1 MIDKQEATKLR
12 EMGLGYKE
20 IASKLGCSV
29 QWCKVNLK
37 DVQKNTKES
46 KLIEK
51 CIALGLRPQGITTV
65 EIRKALVSEY
75 DVRDNDGGLTEEGL
89 RLYKK
94 IKTKVREKDGTIVR
108 PAWMV
113 PEHVDE
119 VFKAV
124 LQAVD
129 NIDRRID
136 EEIVDVISVINPSKE
151 DYDSTYKSL
160 QNQIFNLTYIGRSF
174 SKKDYEGILSSLEEI
189 VIELRKRVKQLD
201 VEKKT
206 TEKFI
211 VDEETELNIY

>member
-1 MIDKQEATKLR
+1 MVNKQEAIKLR
-12 EMGLGYKE
+12 ELGLGYKE
-20 IASKLGCSV
+20 IAEKLGCSV

-46 KLIEK
+46 NLIEK
-51 CIALGLRPQGITTV
+51 CITLGLRPQGITTV
-65 EIRKALVSEY
+65 EIRKTLVSVY
-75 DVRDNDGGLTEEGL
+75 DVTDNEGGLTDEGL

-94 IKTKVREKDGTIVR
+94 IKTKVREKEGTIVR

-160 QNQIFNLTYIGRSF
+160 QSQIFNLTYIGRSF
-174 SKKDYEGILSSLEEI
+174 SKKEYEGILSSLEQT
-189 VIELRKRVKQLD
+189 VIELKKRVKQLEVD
-201 VEKKT
+201 RKMTKE
-206 TEKFI
+206 FI
-211 VDEETELNIY
+211 VDEDTELKIY

>member
-1 MIDKQEATKLR
+1 MVNKQEAIKLR
-12 EMGLGYKE
+12 ELGLGYKE
-20 IASKLGCSV
+20 IAEKLGCSV

-46 KLIEK
+46 NLTEK
-51 CIALGLRPQGITTV
+51 CISLGLRPEGITTV
-65 EIRKALVSEY
+65 EIRKTLVSEY
-75 DVRDNDGGLTEEGL
+75 DVTDTEGGLTDEGL

-94 IKTKVREKDGTIVR
+94 IKTKVREKEGTIVR

-160 QNQIFNLTYIGRSF
+160 QSQIFNLTYVGRSF
-174 SKKDYEGILSSLEEI
+174 SKKEYESILSSLEQT
-189 VIELRKRVKQLD
+189 VIELRKRVKQLELD
-201 VEKKT
+201 RVTVE
-206 TEKFI
+206 EFEL
-211 VDEETELNIY
+211 DEECKSRLF

>member
-1 MIDKQEATKLR
+1 MVNKQEAIKLR
-12 EMGLGYKE
+12 ELGLGYKE
-20 IASKLGCSV
+20 IAEKLGCSV

-46 KLIEK
+46 NLIEK

-65 EIRKALVSEY
+65 EIRKALVSVY
-75 DVRDNDGGLTEEGL
+75 DVTDDEGGLTDEGL

-94 IKTKVREKDGTIVR
+94 IKTKVREKEGTIVR

-119 VFKAV
+119 VFRAV

-160 QNQIFNLTYIGRSF
+160 QNQIFNLTYVGRSF
-174 SKKDYEGILSSLEEI
+174 SKKEYEGILSSLEQT
-189 VIELRKRVKQLD
+189 VIALKKRVKQLE
-201 VEKKT
+201 VENREIECFKLDGEYESK
-206 TEKFI
+206 
-211 VDEETELNIY
+211 IY